1 MLLCER
7 EHFTPV
13 GDKKVWQR
21 HALNSGVQDLLRG
34 PECVD
39 IRIYR
44 FVWRAEKF
52 SRRKNAFE
60 LAGIHKGNAV
70 TQHQRFCNVM
80 RDKNDRFAQRFSE
93 LQKFVLQLRAGDG
106 IKRTKGFVHE
116 QNCGISGKRP
126 CQSNSLSLAARKLV
140 WISASILLERQSHQV
155 QYLTHARCD
164 PRSLPA
170 LQFRNQRDIFFH
182 GVMRKKPCFL
192 DGVTDVTAKLNH
204 VPVGSGTSVNKH
216 FTFTLR
222 QKTIDELERRGLA

>member
-39 IRIYR
+39 IWLYR

-93 LQKFVLQLRAGDG
+93 LQKFALQLRACNG
-106 IKRTKGFVHE
+106 IQRAKGFVHE
-116 QNCGISGKRP
+116 QNCRIGGERP
-126 CQSNSLSLAARKLV
+126 SQPHALSLTTGKLV
-140 WISASILLERQSHQV
+140 WISASILLER
-155 QYLTHARCD
+155 
-164 PRSLPA
+164 
-170 LQFRNQRDIFFH
+170 
-182 GVMRKKPCFL
+182 
-192 DGVTDVTAKLNH
+192 
-204 VPVGSGTSVNKH
+204 
-216 FTFTLR
+216 
-222 QKTIDELERRGLA
+222 